1 MNLEGVEKAVT
12 QVTAVGIYDEGKFS
26 DQMGKE

>member
-1 MNLEGVEKAVT
+1 MRGQEKAVT